1 MAEDHGD
8 MKKLFKAMQIL
19 IFYQCQYHLTHVTSD
34 SYDEKTV
41 KSVLAQLFGKTEVS
55 QKVQKYSPSDE
66 NPLEVSP
73 SKRKSAKQ

>member
-1 MAEDHGD
+1 

-41 KSVLAQLFGKTEVS
+41 KSVLAQLFGKTELNYGLLF
-55 QKVQKYSPSDE
+55 KVARSITESTE
-66 NPLEVSP
+66 IFTI
-73 SKRKSAKQ
+73 